1 MKLSIITIN
10 CNNCGGLCKT
20 VESVFSQTYRDF
32 EYIII
37 DGASTDGS
45 KEYLDTIKADNV
57 VDKANTAGHL
67 PTYKFTNLQIVSEP
81 DTGIYNAMNKGIR
94 FAKGEYCLFLNS
106 GDFLIATD
114 VLERVFGQLV
124 HADILCAK
132 CNVSDKGKV
141 IWTSNPPQNVTF
153 GTLYFVG
160 LAHQSTFIRRSLFD
174 SLGLY
179 DETYRY
185 NADTEFWYRAI
196 IIHNATTQRVDVIT
210 TDYNLDGVSATH
222 KNDPAF
228 KAEHARIKSNPMLV
242 KFIPDYEQW
251 RREKSMV
258 NEYVWINSHPVLRR
272 LLHLMHRIVK

>member
-10 CNNCGGLCKT
+10 YNNLSGLRKT
-20 VESVFSQTYRDF
+20 VESVFAQTCRDF

-45 KEYLDTIKADNV
+45 KEYLDSINANNV
-57 VDKANTAGHL
+57 ADKANTD
-67 PTYKFTNLQIVSEP
+67 KLQITNYKLQIISEP

-94 FAKGEYCLFLNS
+94 FATGEYCLFLNS
-106 GDFLIATD
+106 GDFLVASD
-114 VLERVFGQLV
+114 VLERVFCTLV
-124 HADILCAK
+124 SADILCAR
-132 CNVSDKGKV
+132 CNVSDNGKV
-141 IWTSNPPQNVTF
+141 VWTSNPPQNVTF

-222 KNDPAF
+222 KNDLSF
-228 KAEHARIKSNPMLV
+228 KEEHRRIKSNPLFA

-251 RREKSMV
+251 RCEKSIV

>member
-10 CNNCGGLCKT
+10 YNNRSGLRKT
-20 VESVFSQTYRDF
+20 VESVFAQTYCDF
-32 EYIII
+32 EYIIV

-45 KEYLDTIKADNV
+45 KEYLDIIKANNKKD
-57 VDKANTAGHL
+57 
-67 PTYKFTNLQIVSEP
+67 NLQIVSEP

-94 FAKGEYCLFLNS
+94 LAKGEYCLFLNS
-106 GDFLIATD
+106 GDFLVAPD
-114 VLERVFGQLV
+114 VMERVFSQPIY
-124 HADILCAK
+124 ADILCAK

-160 LAHQSTFIRRSLFD
+160 LAHQSTFIKRVLFD
-174 SLGLY
+174 AVGLY
-179 DETYRY
+179 DETYKY

-196 IIHNATTQRVDVIT
+196 IIHNATTQRVDVVT

-222 KNDPAF
+222 KNDVSF
-228 KAEHARIKSNPMLV
+228 KEEHRRIKSNPLFA

-251 RREKSMV
+251 RREKSVV

-272 LLHLMHRIVK
+272 LLHLIHHIVK

>member
-10 CNNCGGLCKT
+10 YNNLSGLRKT
-20 VESVFSQTYRDF
+20 VESVFAQTYCDF

-45 KEYLDTIKADNV
+45 KEYLDTIL
-57 VDKANTAGHL
+57 VDNTANNLQIH
-67 PTYKFTNLQIVSEP
+67 KSTNLQIFSEP

-94 FAKGEYCLFLNS
+94 LATGEYCLFLNS
-106 GDFLIATD
+106 GDFLVASD
-114 VLERVFGQLV
+114 VLERVFSQPV
-124 HADILCAK
+124 NADILCAK

-153 GTLYFVG
+153 GSLYFVG
-160 LAHQSTFIRRSLFD
+160 LAHQSTFIKRSLFD
-174 SLGLY
+174 VVGLY

-222 KNDPAF
+222 KNDLSF
-228 KAEHARIKSNPMLV
+228 KEEHRRIKSNPLFA

-251 RREKSMV
+251 RCEKSV
-258 NEYVWINSHPVLRR
+258 INEYAWINLHPFLRR
-272 LLHLMHRIVK
+272 LLHLIHHIVK

>member
-10 CNNCGGLCKT
+10 YNNLEGLRKT
-20 VESVFSQTYRDF
+20 VESVFAQTYCDF
-32 EYIII
+32 EYIIV

-45 KEYLDTIKADNV
+45 KEYLDTIL
-57 VDKANTAGHL
+57 VDNTANNLQIH
-67 PTYKFTNLQIVSEP
+67 KSTNLQIFSEP

-94 FAKGEYCLFLNS
+94 LATGEYCLFLNS
-106 GDFLIATD
+106 GDFLVASD
-114 VLERVFGQLV
+114 VLERVFSQPV
-124 HADILCAK
+124 YADILCAK

-160 LAHQSTFIRRSLFD
+160 LAHQSTFIKRTLFE
-174 SLGLY
+174 SCGLY

-196 IIHNATTQRVDVIT
+196 ITHNATTQRIDVIT

-222 KNDPAF
+222 KNDLSF
-228 KAEHARIKSNPMLV
+228 KEEHKRIKSNPLFA

-251 RREKSMV
+251 RCEKSVV
-258 NEYVWINSHPVLRR
+258 NEYVWINSHPFLRR
-272 LLHLMHRIVK
+272 LLRFVHHIIK